1 MIILLE
7 RKMKLNF
14 KYGQYFVI
22 AILLLVTSCSK
33 SIDGL
38 IEDAD
43 INRSFIPTN
52 LKART
57 SVDSVIITWNLPVLA
72 SGKKYNYTVDVSTD
86 SLFRNIDF
94 TKVVDTTGIT
104 ILEPT
109 LALATRYFTRVKVN
123 PYKDAGESRYLASV
137 GAFSINGQQYL
148 KVIRDF
154 EISKSSV
161 LLHWFVNTATAG
173 VDKITVT
180 PTAGGAATEIT
191 LSGADAQS
199 GQKLI
204 TGLSADVNY
213 RIQLSAAGKSKGI
226 VTFKTSPDIVYTT
239 TITPA
244 SDLAAVLTAAADGDI
259 IGLTPGTYNLTSLFN
274 LVNKTVSIRSTSNN
288 PDDTKIKLREFSLV
302 GDGAGVTFAG
312 LDIDG
317 NYSGT
322 SFGAQFL
329 QLKGSSTANNAAATF
344 KNITLDNCNI
354 HDFTRCF
361 FLGNLGAAVND
372 QKMGNFS
379 INNCKVYNIDRL
391 STGTY
396 YNFSMEKLAINSI
409 SIRKSTFYA
418 VGQGM
423 VNMST
428 NGVVTTAIP
437 VVTIDYCTFNNTG
450 GGSGKQLFLD
460 ANANRIAFS
469 FTNNIIA
476 NTPIAGTLAGSYRAT
491 NTTTGNIRSFSNNN
505 YFKLFSNLSGGVLPL
520 TGLEQIGNYQIDLG
534 WVPSTTSFSLAGL
547 PADSPLL
554 KASRSGSAVG
564 DPRWAY

>member
-1 MIILLE
+1 
-7 RKMKLNF
+7 MKLNF
-14 KYGQYFVI
+14 KFGQCF
-22 AILLLVTSCSK
+22 AMAMLLLFSSCSK

-57 SVDSVIITWNLPVLA
+57 SIDSAIITWNLPVLA

-86 SLFRNIDF
+86 SLFAKVDF
-94 TKVVDTTGIT
+94 TKVVDTTGIV

-109 LALATRYFTRVKVN
+109 LALATKYFTRVKVN
-123 PYKDAGESRYLASV
+123 PYKDAAESRYLASPN
-137 GAFSINGQQYL
+137 AFSINGQQYL

-154 EISKSSV
+154 EITKSSV
-161 LLHWFVNTATAG
+161 LLHWFVNASTAG
-173 VDKITVT
+173 VDKITLT
-180 PTAGGAATEIT
+180 PTAGGAATDVS
-191 LSGADAQS
+191 LSPADAQS
-199 GQKLI
+199 GQKLV
-204 TGLSADVNY
+204 TGLVADRAY
-213 RIQLSAAGKSKGI
+213 RIQLSASGKSKGI
-226 VTFKTSPDIVYTT
+226 VNFKTTPDIIYTT

-244 SDLAAVLTAAADGDI
+244 DDLAAVLTAAADGDV
-259 IGLTPGTYNLTSLFN
+259 IGLTPGTHNLASLFN
-274 LVNKTVSIRSTSNN
+274 LLNKTVTIRSTSNN

-317 NYSGT
+317 NYTGT
-322 SFGAQFL
+322 SLGVQFL

-372 QKMGNFS
+372 QKMGNFN

-396 YNFSMEKLAINSI
+396 YTFSMEKLAISSF

-423 VNMST
+423 LNMST
-428 NGVVTTAIP
+428 NGLITTAVPTVIM
-437 VVTIDYCTFNNTG
+437 DYCTFNNMG

-460 ANANRIAFS
+460 ANANRVAFS

-491 NTTTGNIRSFSNNN
+491 NATTGNTRSFSNNN
-505 YFKLFSNLSGGVLPL
+505 YFKLFSNLSGGILPL

-534 WVPSTTSFSLAGL
+534 WGPSTTSFSLSAL
-547 PADSPLL
+547 SAESPLL
-554 KASRSGSAVG
+554 KASRSGTAVG